1 GFYVSDVASLSS
13 EYVGPEVGADLRKK
27 ATLAVLWS
35 LAGILV
41 YLAFR
46 FQLTWSV
53 SIILCLVHDV
63 LITLAFLSFFNREV
77 TLTVIP
83 AIRTIVGYSMNDTIV
98 VYDRVRDNMR
108 SMRGQPAEAI
118 FNASINQTLGR
129 TILTSGT
136 VFMVVLVL
144 YIFGGEV
151 INDFAFCMLIGVI
164 SGTYS
169 TVYIAAAIVVVY
181 QKYFGKQKAQPVK
194 AKVAG
199 SPKKV

>member
-1 GFYVSDVASLSS
+1 MGDVASLSS

-63 LITLAFLSFFNREV
+63 LITLALLSFFNREV
-77 TLTVIP
+77 SLTVI
-83 AIRTIVGYSMNDTIV
+83 ARLIMTIVGYSMNDTIV

-108 SMRGQPAEAI
+108 SMRGQSAEAI

-136 VFMVVLVL
+136 VFMVTLVL
-144 YIFGGEV
+144 YFFGGEV

-169 TVYIAAAIVVVY
+169 TIYIAAAIVVVY
-181 QKYFGKQKAQPVK
+181 GKYFGKKKAYPVK